1 MASLLKGLDI
11 EHFLVASRCDEV
23 GRNGIG
29 RMAFTSGGWDYYFVG
44 PAEVQNASERLKPV
58 VKAMGGFFLE

>member
-29 RMAFTSGGWDYYFVG
+29 RMAFTSGGWDYYFG
-44 PAEVQNASERLKPV
+44 GIAEAQNACERLKPV